1 LTPPSAQPRI
11 KDRENLD
18 VRRLILILTASALL
32 SGLAA
37 AQQQTTSSKTRP
49 NDNANAQGTVLG
61 ERPEAVLKID
71 KLEGVVQSI
80 DLKARTVTIDP
91 EGKAQ
96 PLQLTFAQPSG
107 REQIKTSKK
116 AMKALGKKKLLLE
129 ELKVGAKVE
138 LRYYTTLGQMM
149 ELIVE
154 QQS

>member
-1 LTPPSAQPRI
+1 
-11 KDRENLD
+11 
-18 VRRLILILTASALL
+18 VRRFLQFLAATALL
-32 SGLAA
+32 AGLAA

-49 NDNANAQGTVLG
+49 NDNANAQGTELG
-61 ERPEAVLKID
+61 VKPEAVLKIE
-71 KLEGVVQSI
+71 KLKGVVSSI

-91 EGKAQ
+91 DGKDKPLELAFSQ
-96 PLQLTFAQPSG
+96 PAG

-149 ELIVE
+149 ELIVD